1 MKLCLNCRQMSSDR
15 DLSGPALFCPHC
27 GLSFGVRRC
36 GKCKKKPTSPRDATH
51 CVHCGGTN
59 LTAATSYLNFGWLSV
74 SLSCGLIYV
83 LARWIV
89 LPLLGFFGASL
100 NGLGKSIHAVFMVT
114 LDRVLFWI
122 FFAVLLS
129 AFLSFLPKHLVEPW
143 LKLAK
148 ALLKWGAR
156 AAGKTMSFGWRVLV
170 WLWQRLTTP
179 RRPL

>member
-1 MKLCLNCRQMSSDR
+1 MKLCLNCRQMSSDH

-36 GKCKKKPTSPRDATH
+36 SKCKKKPTSPRDATH

-74 SLSCGLIYV
+74 SLSCVLVYV
-83 LARWIV
+83 FARWIV
-89 LPLLGFFGASL
+89 LPLLEFLGASL
-100 NGLGKSIHAVFMVT
+100 NGVGRSIHALFMVT

-143 LKLAK
+143 QKLTK
-148 ALLKWGAR
+148 AAFRLMAR
-156 AAGKTMSFGWRVLV
+156 GAGKTVALSWRALV
-170 WLWQRLTTP
+170 WIWQRLTTP
-179 RRPL
+179 RHRL